1 MTTLGKLW
9 VAIFVAAALLA
20 FIIAA
25 TAAKAVT
32 YKGCVTIPAGQESS
46 YLLGGRADFMDGIR
60 WTFDYSG
67 GERGRLLVETRTNSD
82 YCAGDCW
89 FRSILYHNV
98 RVPDDEA
105 DGQNDGIRRFD
116 YNGSRVKGEYWEG
129 EAAVSISVNVPF
141 RMKFGPTSLTTST
154 TFGSACQ

>member
-1 MTTLGKLW
+1 MTKRGYIGGGL
-9 VAIFVAAALLA
+9 VAASLLA
-20 FIIAA
+20 FMVAA

-67 GERGRLLVETRTNSD
+67 GERGSLTVETRTKEE
-82 YCAGDCW
+82 YCASDCW
-89 FRSILYHNV
+89 LTSIWYKNV

-105 DGQNDGIRRFD
+105 DGQDDNIRRFD
-116 YNGSRVKGEYWEG
+116 YNGSRVKGEYWETSTG
-129 EAAVSISVNVPF
+129 VSISVNVPF